1 MLAIVDLM
9 GIGLLGPYISIV
21 MDQTKVDEMGI
32 IVFIFDKFNLEI
44 SAINFISIS
53 MILIFSFRFI
63 FAILF
68 NKMILSFCRDIQVNL
83 RSDLMKSYQ
92 CMPYEE
98 FIENDSSD
106 AISNTTVITMYFTNN
121 VLFMTLK
128 AFAEIVLALFLFLFL
143 FFVNGKLVLI
153 LSLGLGLLVT
163 LYSNLFKSKMI
174 FYGKNIN
181 MANSNLV
188 QAVKQSME
196 GIKEVRVLGK
206 ENFFY
211 EKYISNAKKY
221 GDFHAKSI
229 LINTGSRYFMEF
241 SIISFFVLAISA
253 SSILLPGDPSDIF
266 GTLGVFGFAAIRLLP
281 GVNVISSAI
290 LQLRSQKNTVDRL
303 YDAVNKLN
311 PSIVDKTLFKKSKV
325 QKKDTFE
332 SIKLKDIQYTYPKSK
347 SNVLN
352 NINFEV
358 YAGESVGIIGPS
370 GSGKTSLVD
379 IILGLLQPHSG
390 EITLN
395 GKPLKEVE
403 RSWRSMT
410 AYIPQESLIINETLK
425 TNIQLEQ
432 NVSINDNLI
441 NSISQAQLNKVVDFL
456 PEGLM
461 TNLGESGVRL
471 SGGQR
476 QRVALARAIFH
487 SRDVLIFDEATSAL
501 DTKTETEVV
510 NEITRMKGLKTM
522 IVIAHRTHT
531 LRFCDRIY
539 RLENGSIAEVG
550 TPKEILGLN

>member
-1 MLAIVDLM
+1 M
-9 GIGLLGPYISIV
+9 GIGLLGPYISIA
-21 MDQTKVDEMGI
+21 MDQSKVDEMGF
-32 IVFIFDKFNLEI
+32 IVFIFDTFNLEI
-44 SAINFISIS
+44 SAINFISLC

-63 FAILF
+63 LAILF

-92 CMPYEE
+92 NMPYEE

-143 FFVNGKLVLI
+143 VFVNGKLVLI
-153 LSLGLGLLVT
+153 LSIGLCLLVT
-163 LYSNLFKSKMI
+163 LYTNLFKSKMI
-174 FYGKNIN
+174 SYGKNIN
-181 MANSNLV
+181 IANSNLV

-211 EKYISNAKKY
+211 EKYISNAKTY

-253 SSILLPGDPSDIF
+253 SSILMSENPSSIF
-266 GTLGVFGFAAIRLLP
+266 STLGVFGFAAIRLLP
-281 GVNVISSAI
+281 GVNIISTAI

-303 YDAVNKLN
+303 YDAVKKLDQ
-311 PSIVDKTLFKKSKV
+311 SIVDKNSFKKRKL
-325 QKKDTFE
+325 QNEDTFE
-332 SIKLKDIQYTYPKSK
+332 SIRLKGIGYIYPKSQ

-352 NINFEV
+352 DINFEV
-358 YAGESVGIIGPS
+358 HAGESVGIIGPS

-379 IILGLLQPHSG
+379 IILGLLKPHSG

-403 RSWRSMT
+403 ESWRSMT
-410 AYIPQESLIINETLK
+410 AYIPQESLIINETLN

-432 NVSINDNLI
+432 NASINDNLN
-441 NSISQAQLNKVVDFL
+441 NSISQAQLSKVVDSL

-501 DTKTETEVV
+501 DTETEKEVV

-550 TPKEILGLN
+550 TPKEMLGLD